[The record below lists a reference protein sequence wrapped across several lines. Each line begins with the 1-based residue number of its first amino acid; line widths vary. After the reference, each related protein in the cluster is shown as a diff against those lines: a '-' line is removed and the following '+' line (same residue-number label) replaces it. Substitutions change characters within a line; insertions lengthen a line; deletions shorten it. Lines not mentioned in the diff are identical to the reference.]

1 MVLQTSE
8 GTFTDMTCIGT
19 SITIPG
25 LKYTNPYGSTS
36 YINPSEY
43 ITGGGVMDY
52 QQASAKKAGEI
63 TVNSARKSTE
73 YQTSADNRYA
83 EISAYVNA
91 NNLSSSQYIR
101 DMEFVAAVESGNMW
115 KNDLAFAGTAFAA
128 PVNESTFNFNKMA
141 DESIEQAYDY
151 LGAQM
156 TVNDKEYIQAK
167 ERLEMDKAVIAEL
180 TGASNALSGA
190 ASQIES
196 AGSNFVG
203 SVSSA
208 MGSFMSG
215 SYGMGGGFGGTS
227 KGGGG
232 AWVGTYPTPGWS
244 GPAISTWVQS
254 NPSGTW
260 GNSSFSW
267 GAKGSLIDEPSRII
281 AGEKGRE
288 LLLPNYLT
296 ELFLRLAA
304 MGFNNGSN
312 GDGNII
318 TIVNIDG
325 EQVEKIVSKRQKS
338 NLNLRGLKLH

>member
-1 MVLQTSE
+1 
-8 GTFTDMTCIGT
+8 
-19 SITIPG
+19 
-25 LKYTNPYGSTS
+25 
-36 YINPSEY
+36 
-43 ITGGGVMDY
+43 MDY
-52 QQASAKKAGEI
+52 QQTSAKKAGEI

-151 LGAQM
+151 LGTQM

-196 AGSNFVG
+196 AGSNFNS
-203 SVSSA
+203 SVSTA
-208 MGSFMSG
+208 MSG
-215 SYGMGGGFGGTS
+215 FGGGWYSMGGGFGGTS

-232 AWVGTYPTPGWS
+232 AWVGTIPTPGWS
-244 GPAISTWVQS
+244 GPAISDYVRS
-254 NPSGTW
+254 NPSGSNW
-260 GNSSFSW
+260 QGSSFSW
-267 GAKGSLIDEPSRII
+267 GAKGSLIEEPSRII

-325 EQVEKIVSKRQKS
+325 KQIEKTVSKRQKS

>member
-1 MVLQTSE
+1 
-8 GTFTDMTCIGT
+8 
-19 SITIPG
+19 
-25 LKYTNPYGSTS
+25 
-36 YINPSEY
+36 
-43 ITGGGVMDY
+43 MDY
-52 QQASAKKAGEI
+52 QQTSAKKAGEI
-63 TVNSARKSTE
+63 TVNSAKTSAE
-73 YQTSADNRYA
+73 YQTSTNNRYA

-101 DMEFVAAVESGNMW
+101 DMELVAAVESGNMW

-128 PVNESTFNFNKMA
+128 PVNESTFNFSKVM
-141 DESIEQAYDY
+141 DESVDQVYDY
-151 LGAQM
+151 MGAQM

-190 ASQIES
+190 ASKIES

-203 SVSSA
+203 SVSNA
-208 MGSFMSG
+208 MSSFGGGGWYTM
-215 SYGMGGGFGGTS
+215 GGFGGTS

-232 AWVGTYPTPGWS
+232 AWVGTLPTPGWS
-244 GPAISTWVQS
+244 GVAISNYVQS
-254 NPSGTW
+254 HPSGNNW
-260 GNSSFSW
+260 QGSSFSW

-296 ELFLRLAA
+296 ELFLKLAA

-325 EQVEKIVSKRQKS
+325 EQVEKTVSKRQKS